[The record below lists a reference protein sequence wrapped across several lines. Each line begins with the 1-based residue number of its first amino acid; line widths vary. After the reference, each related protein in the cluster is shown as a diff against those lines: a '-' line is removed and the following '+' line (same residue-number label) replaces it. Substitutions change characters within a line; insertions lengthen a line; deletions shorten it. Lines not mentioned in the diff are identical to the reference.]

1 MIYAKSFHFLNNYP
15 LKSAYV
21 ESEAVTMFKPFKIAL
36 QKKLTGGNYFLRMVL
51 RIRKPHKGG
60 ILIEFTFSIP
70 VCIALLFFVN
80 DHYRFYEL
88 KNKIRN
94 LAYLIASMVQH
105 VTNTHTDKQ
114 LTLSDLA
121 RISYASSLNLF
132 HTNAMFSPY
141 PLGIYF
147 LTHYLYVKKN
157 DNGNYQH
164 QVCSITTGR
173 GKPAVNSL
181 FDGMNK
187 AMNSSTKTP
196 SEIEAIHPDLVCDK
210 VGEERLLIRCYYHVP
225 IGRDELFKS
234 QLGFHILKPS
244 IGVGGNFLGKKESFI
259 YELVISPK
267 PGLFPVK
274 DS

>member
-1 MIYAKSFHFLNNYP
+1 MR
-15 LKSAYV
+15 
-21 ESEAVTMFKPFKIAL
+21 
-36 QKKLTGGNYFLRMVL
+36 KLL
-51 RIRKPHKGG
+51 RIRKNHKGG
-60 ILIEFTFSIP
+60 ILIEFTFAIP
-70 VCIALLFFVN
+70 VCISILFFVN

-94 LAYLIASMVQH
+94 SAYLIASMVQH
-105 VTNTHTDKQ
+105 VTNTRTDKQ

-141 PLGIYF
+141 PLGIY
-147 LTHYLYVKKN
+147 YLVQFRYAKKT
-157 DNGNYQH
+157 DNGNYQY
-164 QVCSITTGR
+164 QYCNITTGR
-173 GKPAVNSL
+173 GITPTTSI

-187 AMNSSTKTP
+187 SILSSSSQTP
-196 SEIEAIHPDLVCDK
+196 STIEAIHPDLVCDK

-259 YELVISPK
+259 YELVITPK
-267 PGLFPVK
+267 PGLFPVRN
-274 DS
+274 

>member
-1 MIYAKSFHFLNNYP
+1 MRRS
-15 LKSAYV
+15 
-21 ESEAVTMFKPFKIAL
+21 
-36 QKKLTGGNYFLRMVL
+36 L
-51 RIRKPHKGG
+51 RIRKTCKGG
-60 ILIEFTFSIP
+60 ILIEFTFAIP
-70 VCIALLFFVN
+70 VCISLLFFVN

-94 LAYLIASMVQH
+94 SAYLIASMVQH
-105 VTNTHTDKQ
+105 VTNTRTDKQ

-147 LTHYLYVKKN
+147 LARYYYFKKN

-164 QVCSITTGR
+164 QLCYVTTGR
-173 GKPAVNSL
+173 GRQITVL

-187 AMNSSTKTP
+187 GIESSTKTP
-196 SEIEAIHPDLVCDK
+196 SAIEAIHPDLICDK
-210 VGEERLLIRCYYHVP
+210 VGEERLLIRCWYNAVG
-225 IGRDELFKS
+225 GRSETFKS

-259 YELVISPK
+259 YELVITPK
-267 PGLFPVK
+267 PGLFPVRY
-274 DS
+274 